1 MLFGRKDF
9 SPSVNQQILIS
20 SELLLF
26 FLEASC
32 HGHKPALETLLL
44 NGILWHDKFIVVEA
58 CLPPKTRQ
66 ASTMMNSSCLRIPSN
81 KSVLNAGLWPWQ
93 TASRKSSNSL
103 ELIKIC

>member
-32 HGHKPALETLLL
+32 HGHKPALEMLLL
-44 NGILWHDKFIVVEA
+44 NGILWHDEFVVIEA
-58 CLPPKTRQ
+58 CLVFGGRHIIIVLDFSVCRSLMR
-66 ASTMMNSSCLRIPSN
+66 ASFSILLC
-81 KSVLNAGLWPWQ
+81 
-93 TASRKSSNSL
+93 
-103 ELIKIC
+103 

>member
-32 HGHKPALETLLL
+32 RGHKPELETLLL
-44 NGILWHDKFIVVEA
+44 NRILWHDEFVVVEA
-58 CLPPKTRQ
+58 CLVSGGRQ
-66 ASTMMNSSCLRIPSN
+66 VVLYLFFGRSLRRAGSSIL
-81 KSVLNAGLWPWQ
+81 LL
-93 TASRKSSNSL
+93 
-103 ELIKIC
+103 